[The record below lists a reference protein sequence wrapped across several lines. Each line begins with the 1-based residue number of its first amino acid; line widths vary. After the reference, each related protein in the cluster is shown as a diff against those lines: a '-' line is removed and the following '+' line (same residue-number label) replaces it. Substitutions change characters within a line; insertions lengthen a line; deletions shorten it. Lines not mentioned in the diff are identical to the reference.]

1 MHRPSVASLLITAGL
16 LLSSQT
22 LLNAQTSS
30 ALINA
35 ALDKQVNLE
44 FPTNTPLPKVME
56 AITRDTGVPLKASDD
71 LYELLPWGEQTGLS
85 VKSQNQTLREAL
97 NVITPRLGMTYV
109 LTDQAIELQPMPA
122 LKRLGKRATVEE
134 LEVLDLLSR
143 TPAGI
148 SGDRVP
154 VSKVLEAVDKKLEEL
169 KSPFAVENRALDR
182 VPGSTPVTIA
192 RNATLLEALEAIP
205 QYTGATW
212 SPWGKTLVVVAKEDH
227 VRNQLAR
234 TITVRYNDAEL
245 VTVLD
250 ELSKRA
256 GVPFTT
262 DAGALQQVSPEYRTV
277 KLVFDNVPIRQALDN
292 ISAITG
298 LAYTIDGNGV
308 HLAMPSATA
317 DASKAAAR
325 DPVLAIVKLE
335 NGMELLLPT
344 SQVPE
349 DVREYIK
356 SKVDQTVAALRKQMD
371 AEGFKPT
378 TKPATQPAA
387 EDL

>member
-1 MHRPSVASLLITAGL
+1 MHRPTVTALLITAVL
-16 LLSSQT
+16 FLSPQSQ
-22 LLNAQTSS
+22 LNAQTSS

-35 ALDKQVNLE
+35 ALDKTVTLD

-85 VKSQNQTLREAL
+85 VKSENQTLREAL

-109 LTDQAIELQPMPA
+109 LTDEAIELQPMPA

-134 LEVLDLLSR
+134 LSVLDLLAR
-143 TPAGI
+143 TPAGV

-154 VSKVLEAVDKKLEEL
+154 VSNVLETVDKKLEEL
-169 KSPFAVENRALDR
+169 KSPFAVENRVLER
-182 VPGSTPVTIA
+182 VPGSTPVTLA
-192 RNATLLEALEAIP
+192 RNATLLDALEAIP

-227 VRNQLAR
+227 VRNQLAK
-234 TITVRYNDAEL
+234 TISVRYNDAEL

-256 GVPFTT
+256 GVPFT
-262 DAGALQQVSPEYRTV
+262 AEPGALQQVSPEYRTV

-298 LAYTIDGNGV
+298 LAHTVTETGV
-308 HLAMPSATA
+308 QLAMPGASA
-317 DASKAAAR
+317 DASKIAAR

-335 NGMELLLPT
+335 DGMELLLPT

-356 SKVDQTVAALRKQMD
+356 SKVDLTIARLRKQME
-371 AEGFKPT
+371 AEGF
-378 TKPATQPAA
+378 KPATQPATQPVA
-387 EDL
+387 DDL